1 MEREQVMETE
11 QEQMPKTVTVL
22 RAFTYDV
29 ADIIDAMKEMGAENP
44 TWQDVEEQINDWA
57 HEDLRSPID
66 RHELIW
72 RDENDN
78 EL

>member
-1 MEREQVMETE
+1 METE

-29 ADIIDAMKEMGAENP
+29 ADIIDAMKELGVEDI
-44 TWQDVEEQINDWA
+44 TWHDVEQQINDWA
-57 HEDLRSPID
+57 HEDLGSPVGN
-66 RHELIW
+66 HELIW